1 MSQNGSEESRKLIM
15 LIVNHISNTT
25 SLHARALNL
34 YSTHFCQ
41 DPSVDK
47 GPNIRKDVGRK
58 LRERETGRVERTAG
72 MYYINLLYSSISPKD
87 QFSDVLDILPS
98 SSSTDY
104 LPLTRLYNSSCPA
117 CHQSNR
123 LRHEEI

>member
-1 MSQNGSEESRKLIM
+1 MSQNCSEESRKLIM

-72 MYYINLLYSSISPKD
+72 MYYITSYTLRYPLRINSQMYWTYFHPHPPPTTCLSPG
-87 QFSDVLDILPS
+87 FTTPAALPV
-98 SSSTDY
+98 TKV
-104 LPLTRLYNSSCPA
+104 TT
-117 CHQSNR
+117 
-123 LRHEEI
+123 